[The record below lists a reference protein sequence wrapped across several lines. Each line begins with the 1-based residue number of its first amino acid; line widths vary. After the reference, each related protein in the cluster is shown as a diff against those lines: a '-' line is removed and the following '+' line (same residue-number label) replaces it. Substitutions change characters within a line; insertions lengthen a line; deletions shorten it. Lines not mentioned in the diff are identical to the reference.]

1 MPSTLN
7 QMTTRRS
14 AIVRRVAL
22 ILAVP
27 LIATLMLG
35 VGVALAGRHYG
46 GNGPDGTPNP
56 LSNHG
61 NCAPYLFGR
70 VYVNG
75 VAVGNAHITL
85 YYQYLTQTLTTTTV
99 NWTQFKVDGQGPLFM
114 FHGRPCNEL
123 GVNWGATVTLTAEVP
138 GYPIQTKV
146 VTMTANYPVFGI
158 KDQVQVK
165 FFFGA
170 QPIPFPPPSPRTVLP
185 TMPISD
191 MVSRHLFDAGD
202 YHTCAIVGGGL
213 RCWGWNKNGAT
224 GSADPNVAANWTVS
238 LPVQIA
244 ALEDV
249 ISVAAGSDHT
259 CVVMKGGAVKC
270 WGNNSSGAIGPNA
283 PNVTHI
289 PHDMP
294 VITDAVD
301 VVAGSFITCALLRD
315 NGRVMCWGNNDSGQ
329 LGRGVVGP
337 SWNPTPAEV
346 KLSSGQPLTGVT
358 ALDAEGWHVCAI
370 VAGNVKCWGEMH
382 RRDQDNVP
390 VQSATPVDIELPSGL
405 EARLIATGYHA
416 SCAADAASD
425 VYCWGNGLY
434 PYSET
439 PVRISGLPAGRIIDL
454 AMNRG
459 GACALHGSGNVY
471 CWGGAYH
478 EFQQI
483 AGQYG
488 ANVFAPVEQPT
499 LVEGVSGA
507 VDIAAGEEHICAR
520 LVDGQITCWGSN
532 YAGQLG
538 NGGAPQY
545 IYPWHSPVQVTAY
558 TGAASA
564 VSAGGYHTCAVRPD
578 GRVFCWGANGYGQVG
593 AGFVSHVITQAVDA
607 SASLPNVTFTAVSAG
622 RQHTCALTA
631 DGAVYCWGRNQAG
644 QLGNGALAHSN
655 VPALVSGLDGVQARV
670 LAIASGEYQT
680 CALLTDGSVRCW
692 GQNGAGQ
699 LGNGHFGGSYATPA
713 PVVGLA
719 GRAVSL
725 AAGDDHMCAVIEG
738 GAAQCWG
745 LNSHGQL
752 GNGSATHSNTPV
764 TVSGLTSGVT
774 AMTAGRA
781 FTCAIVNGGAK
792 CWGDGQSGQLADGE
806 DFSGGSHS
814 YTKTV
819 PVDVV
824 GLPPSTVLELEA
836 GGATACARLA
846 NGETYCWGSGWSGQ
860 LGLGTANSS
869 WLPQL
874 LSLPGVTQLSTEN
887 LHVCARLQDAS
898 LRCWGANAYVQVGNE
913 VNLISPTP
921 VEVQGLQPAQWTFM
935 LYLAGDND
943 LDYFMD
949 NISAAV
955 DRLIKKNPSTALN
968 VVIFFDGGNARDGER
983 TDDMYIWSAG
993 ENELHRRRL
1002 IEAEQSTGN
1011 PNTLTSFIEWAHKN
1025 FPAQHY
1031 YLSIANHGRATSGI
1045 AWDGQNGV
1053 ASTRPDVLDPLELKS
1068 AIAAATQQGAWKID
1082 VIHFDACLMALY
1094 EMAYEIKDYANF
1106 MIASQN
1112 LTAALYPYDDY
1123 ATVVLDEP
1131 TITPI
1136 ELAKRIAGI
1145 YFNHEYMTTNDQPR
1159 TISVLNL
1166 SKTDDIFTAL
1176 NLLASNAIANIGSV
1190 MPAIVDARNR
1200 VQVFDA
1206 SPDFT
1211 KGEENAAYFTLTKED
1226 EYVDLRHFA
1235 GLLRDAPTVVTSVR
1249 DAANAL
1255 SSALAGGDN
1264 QFVVLP
1270 LTRSGRDTL
1279 VTNRMWNLDNSHGVS
1294 IFFPFAPG
1302 IFGYQEYID
1311 NQLFASF
1318 TAASQWDEFLKAY
1331 YIASNAK
1338 PVPPIDP
1345 GIPPVLKP
1353 SLPITHC
1360 PGMQDCIW
1368 GVVYF
1373 DDVAVKGATVTL
1385 HHPSG
1390 NRSSTTA
1397 IVPNNEIDPV
1407 FRVSLD
1413 DLNVQDSSW
1422 LSLTVSYSGTHSSR
1436 MVRFV
1441 RSDPSAEYNEQ
1452 QVDFHL
1458 QDPQMPPPDPDVQ
1471 VVILW
1476 ALVASPEPGQPF
1488 VGLHAEAGASDGSAI
1503 VRYEWKSDR
1512 IDTILG
1518 TTSSVQIPVAQLP
1531 TGRHQITVKAVN
1543 DAEVKSAEVSL
1554 ELVIDEQRLYLPVV
1568 QR

>member
-1 MPSTLN
+1 MSLPLN
-7 QMTTRRS
+7 PLTARRS
-14 AIVRRVAL
+14 AIVRRVVL

-27 LIATLMLG
+27 LIAALLLG

-61 NCAPYLFGR
+61 NCAPYLFGH
-70 VYVNG
+70 VYVDG
-75 VAVGNAHITL
+75 VAVGDAEITL
-85 YYQYLTQTLTTTTV
+85 YYHYLPQTLTTTTV
-99 NWTQFKVDGQGPLFM
+99 HWTQFSVDGQGPLFM

-123 GVNWGATVTLTAEVP
+123 GVNWGVTVTLTAEVP
-138 GYPIQTKV
+138 GYPIQSKV
-146 VTMTANYPVFGI
+146 VTMTANYPAFGI

-170 QPIPFPPPSPRTVLP
+170 QPIVFAAAPPRRVPLP

-213 RCWGWNKNGAT
+213 RCWGSNKNGST
-224 GSADPNVAANWTVS
+224 GSSDPNLATNWIVG
-238 LPVQIA
+238 LPVQVP

-249 ISVAAGSDHT
+249 VSVAAGADHT

-270 WGNNSSGAIGPNA
+270 WGNKSSGATGPNA
-283 PNVTHI
+283 PPVTHI
-289 PHDMP
+289 PHDIP

-301 VVAGSFITCALLRD
+301 IVAGSFITCALLRS
-315 NGRVMCWGNNDSGQ
+315 NGRVMCWGNNSSGQ
-329 LGRGVVGP
+329 LGRGVVGLP
-337 SWNPTPAEV
+337 SDPTPAEV
-346 KLSSGQPLTGVT
+346 MLSSGQPLTGVT

-370 VAGNVKCWGEMH
+370 VAGRVKCWGAMH
-382 RRDQDNVP
+382 RVDPNDVP
-390 VQSATPVDIELPSGL
+390 VNSATPVDIELPSGL
-405 EARLIATGYHA
+405 EARLIAAGYHA
-416 SCAADAASD
+416 SCAADAAD
-425 VYCWGNGLY
+425 NVYCWGNGLY
-434 PYSET
+434 RTGDT
-439 PVRISGLPAGRIIDL
+439 PFKIAGLPAGRVIDL
-454 AMNRG
+454 AMNRAG
-459 GACALHGSGNVY
+459 VCALHGSGDVY
-471 CWGGAYH
+471 CWGGVYH

-532 YAGQLG
+532 YSGQLG
-538 NGGAPQY
+538 NGGAPPFV
-545 IYPWHSPVQVTAY
+545 YPWHSPVQVTAY
-558 TGAASA
+558 TGATDA
-564 VSAGGYHTCAVRPD
+564 VSAGGYHTCALSPGD
-578 GRVFCWGANGYGQVG
+578 RVFCWGANGYGQAG
-593 AGFVSHVITQAVDA
+593 AGFVSHVITQAVEA
-607 SASLPNVTFTAVSAG
+607 SASLPNLTFTAVSAG
-622 RQHTCALTA
+622 RHHTCALTA
-631 DGAVYCWGRNQAG
+631 NGAVYCWGRNTEG
-644 QLGNGALAHSN
+644 QLGNGAGAHSN
-655 VPALVSGLDGVQARV
+655 IPTPVSGLDGVQAQV
-670 LAIASGEYQT
+670 QTIVSGEFQT
-680 CALLTDGSVRCW
+680 CALLNDGSVRCW
-692 GQNGAGQ
+692 GQNYAGQ
-699 LGNGHFGGSYATPA
+699 LGRGKFDGSYATPG

-719 GRAVSL
+719 GRVIAL
-725 AAGDDHMCAVIEG
+725 AAGDDHMCAVIAG

-745 LNSHGQL
+745 RNNYGQL
-752 GNGSATHSNTPV
+752 GIGSSLPMSTPTAV
-764 TVSGLTSGVT
+764 TGLTSGVT
-774 AMTAGRA
+774 AMTAGRD

-792 CWGDGQSGQLADGE
+792 CWGDGHSGQLADGE
-806 DFSGGSHS
+806 DLSGGSRA

-824 GLPPSTVLELEA
+824 GLTGTVLELEA
-836 GGATACARLA
+836 GGATACARLD
-846 NGETYCWGSGWSGQ
+846 NGETYCWGSDWSGQ
-860 LGLGTANSS
+860 LGRGTANSQ

-874 LSLPGVTQLSTEN
+874 LPLSGVTQLSMEN

-898 LRCWGANAYVQVGNE
+898 LRCWGGNAYAQVGNKASL
-913 VNLISPTP
+913 VSPTP
-921 VEVQGLQPAQWTFM
+921 VEVQGLEPAQWTYM

-955 DRLIKKNPSTALN
+955 DKLIKKNPSTALN

-983 TDDMYIWSAG
+983 TDDMYIWNAG

-1002 IEAEQSTGN
+1002 TEAEQSTGN

-1045 AWDGQNGV
+1045 AWDGQNGA

-1082 VIHFDACLMALY
+1082 VIHFDACLMALF
-1094 EMAYEIKDYANF
+1094 EMAYEIKDYAHF

-1123 ATVVLDEP
+1123 AKVVLDEP

-1145 YFNHEYMTTNDQPR
+1145 YFNHEYMTINDQPR

-1166 SKTDDIFTAL
+1166 DKAGDIITKL
-1176 NLLASNAIANIGSV
+1176 NSLASNVISNIGSV
-1190 MPAIVDARNR
+1190 APAIVAARNQ

-1206 SPDFT
+1206 SPDYT
-1211 KGEENAAYFTLTKED
+1211 KGVENATYFTLTKED
-1226 EYVDLRHFA
+1226 EYVDLRRFA
-1235 GLLRDAPTVVTSVR
+1235 KLLRDATSVASVR

-1255 SSALAGGDN
+1255 DNELA
-1264 QFVVLP
+1264 QFVVLS
-1270 LTRSGRDTL
+1270 LANSGYDTF
-1279 VTNRMWNLDNSHGVS
+1279 VSNQIWNLDNSHGVA

-1302 IFGYQEYID
+1302 IFGYQRYID
-1311 NQLFASF
+1311 SQLFASF
-1318 TAASQWDEFLKAY
+1318 RAATQWDEFLQAY
-1331 YIASNAK
+1331 YIASNAM
-1338 PVPPIDP
+1338 PVPSIDP
-1345 GIPPVLKP
+1345 GTPPVLRP

-1360 PGMQDCIW
+1360 PDIRDCIW
-1368 GVVYF
+1368 GIVYF

-1385 HHPSG
+1385 QHPDG

-1397 IVPNNEIDPV
+1397 IVRNNEIDPV
-1407 FRVSLD
+1407 FQVSLD
-1413 DLNVQDSSW
+1413 GLNVQDSSW
-1422 LSLTVSYSGTHSSR
+1422 LSLTVSYSGTQLSR
-1436 MVRFV
+1436 MVRYV
-1441 RSDPSAEYNEQ
+1441 RSDPSAEFNEQ
-1452 QVDFHL
+1452 RVDFHL
-1458 QDPQMPPPDPDVQ
+1458 RDPQTPPPDPGDVQ

-1476 ALVASPEPGQPF
+1476 ALVDSPEPGQTL
-1488 VGLHAEAGASDGSAI
+1488 VGFHAQAEASDGSAI
-1503 VRYEWKSDR
+1503 VEYEWKSDR

-1518 TTSSVQIPVAQLP
+1518 TTGSVQIPIAQLP
-1531 TGRHQITVKAVN
+1531 TGRHQITVKAIN
-1543 DAEVKSAEVSL
+1543 DSGVESAEVSL
-1554 ELVIDEQRLYLPVV
+1554 ELVIDEQRLYLPVIH
-1568 QR
+1568 R